1 MMIIFIVIV
10 VILIGLGII
19 YCSIDHDEILD
30 ATFPGDILW
39 EKENNLSSQ
48 YSGNLRDRTGKL
60 LSTKGLRLSIVRGN
74 GLKKKNIKDL
84 DVFYWEYIDEKKWPK
99 KEWLA
104 GNKREVIVKDG
115 DRLLIRDLVGYRN
128 EDADVCIYD
137 QDEELILETVSLENI
152 IGITRYK
159 LQQR

>member
-1 MMIIFIVIV
+1 MF
-10 VILIGLGII
+10 
-19 YCSIDHDEILD
+19 
-30 ATFPGDILW
+30 
-39 EKENNLSSQ
+39 
-48 YSGNLRDRTGKL
+48 
-60 LSTKGLRLSIVRGN
+60 
-74 GLKKKNIKDL
+74 
-84 DVFYWEYIDEKKWPK
+84 FYWEYIDEKKWPK

-152 IGITRYK
+152 IGITKYK
-159 LQQR
+159 LQQK